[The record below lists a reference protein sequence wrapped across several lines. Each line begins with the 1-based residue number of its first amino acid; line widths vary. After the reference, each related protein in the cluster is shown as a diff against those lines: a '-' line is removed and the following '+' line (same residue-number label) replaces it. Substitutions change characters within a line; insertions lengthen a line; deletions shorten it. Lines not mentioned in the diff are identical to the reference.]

1 MKYTEEQLK
10 FIQSRKPEFIP
21 KPIPSLDA
29 VIVEFLLKY
38 EVYVTPPKNSKAKD
52 GGITGAVAGS
62 LLAGPD
68 LAGDALLIRGQKQ
81 QTNIQEWTQWKQW
94 ALDHKEFEA
103 FKVEKI
109 NDIEKFNDEITKNL
123 KDPIIQKQLEP
134 LVEELRKKNVQRKK
148 LENIVLLFCGGIFFS
163 AFLGIVIYAFI
174 YSQKNKE
181 SFINNQEST
190 DVEVIDEQWE
200 RDGKWFNP

>member
-1 MKYTEEQLK
+1 MEYTKEQIN

-94 ALDHKEFEA
+94 ALDHKDFPKFQTEF
-103 FKVEKI
+103 
-109 NDIEKFNDEITKNL
+109 FNEVHTHNENIDKTL
-123 KDPIIQKQLEP
+123 KDPDFQKEIKFFMTKRART
-134 LVEELRKKNVQRKK
+134 VK
-148 LENIVLLFCGGIFFS
+148 ITMYSLL
-163 AFLGIVIYAFI
+163 AFLLLIIGIPIIFNEFGYPKW
-174 YSQKNKE
+174 YSD
-181 SFINNQEST
+181 SFKLS
-190 DVEVIDEQWE
+190 
-200 RDGKWFNP
+200 RRFKS